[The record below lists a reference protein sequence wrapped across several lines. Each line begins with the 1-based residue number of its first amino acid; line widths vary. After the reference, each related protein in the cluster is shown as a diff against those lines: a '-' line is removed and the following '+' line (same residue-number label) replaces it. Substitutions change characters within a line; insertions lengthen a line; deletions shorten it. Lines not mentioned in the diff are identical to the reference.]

1 MSTYTPR
8 LNSQG
13 IAGSRWYETQ
23 NPFYLS
29 GYGMPNCTA
38 YAFGR
43 FWEIA
48 DPNNT
53 GANYPDLSLGNADS
67 WYNHADPYA
76 RGSTPA
82 LGAIACYSGGDFSG
96 DGHVCVVEEID
107 LVNMRCRVS
116 ESAYN
121 GYYFRS
127 THYIDY
133 NGNYGYGNY
142 HFDGFIYNPWA
153 GDEPGPPGPGPTGEG
168 FKIWKFRQLI
178 FKKKGLWLT

>member
-8 LNSQG
+8 LTSAG

-29 GYGMPNCTA
+29 GNPMPNCTA

-43 FWEIA
+43 AWEIG

-53 GANYPDLSLGNADS
+53 GANYPPLSTGNAED
-67 WYNHADPYA
+67 WYNHADSWA
-76 RGSTPA
+76 RGSTPK
-82 LGAIACYSGGDFSG
+82 LGAIACYADGIYSGL
-96 DGHVCVVEEID
+96 GHVCVVEEID
-107 LVNMRCRVS
+107 LVNQRCRVS

-127 THYIDY
+127 THFIGY
-133 NGNYGYGNY
+133 NGDYGYGNY
-142 HFDGFIYNPWA
+142 TFQGFIYNPYA
-153 GDEPGPPGPGPTGEG
+153 GDEPGPPGPTEG
-168 FKIWKFRQLI
+168 FDLWKFIELI
-178 FKKKGLWLT
+178 NKKKGTMIT